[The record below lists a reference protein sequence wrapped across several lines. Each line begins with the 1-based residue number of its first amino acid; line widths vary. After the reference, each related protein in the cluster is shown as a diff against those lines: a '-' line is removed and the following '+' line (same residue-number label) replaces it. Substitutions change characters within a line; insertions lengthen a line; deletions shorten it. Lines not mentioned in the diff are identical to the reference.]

1 MDSSCTAILWI
12 LLGFARVI
20 LVPLFECLFLS
31 FFDALY
37 LQIFSV
43 EPLQKSPICE
53 AASVDMYF
61 VVSYTSVFLY
71 IISIT
76 CLACQPALFS
86 DNSCLIFIIFF
97 CGISGGGLPHFLV
110 GLLILLVHVYQIGIT
125 ICKPPTTLICV
136 ILFLLLWV
144 LPDHQF

>member
-1 MDSSCTAILWI
+1 MDSSCTAIWWI

-31 FFDALY
+31 SFDAVFTTL
-37 LQIFSV
+37 FCGTFA
-43 EPLQKSPICE
+43 QKPHLWSRVCRYVLCGILHLCLFI
-53 AASVDMYF
+53 DN
-61 VVSYTSVFLY
+61 
-71 IISIT
+71 IHIT

-97 CGISGGGLPHFLV
+97 CGISGWGLPLFLV

-125 ICKPPTTLICV
+125 ICKPVILICV
-136 ILFLLLWV
+136 ILFLLLWM